1 MPNITPPEPFTIAIP
16 DAALADLRNRLD
28 QARWP
33 AGEIPDS
40 DWDYGA
46 NMAYI
51 KQLVEYWRTEYDWR
65 AQEHRMN
72 QWPHF
77 MLTIEGQR
85 IHFLHI
91 KGKGPKPLPLIV
103 SHGWPGSFYEFM
115 EAIGPLSDPAAHG
128 GDPADAF
135 DLVVPSLPG
144 YGFSAPT
151 QQRQV
156 NTSRIADW
164 FATLMTDALGYT
176 QYGAQ
181 GGDWG
186 ALVTSRLG
194 FAYPQNLVGIHLNM
208 VGVAPHPANR
218 QDLSAAE
225 QAWIK
230 EMGTWQRDETGYQGI
245 QGTKPQ
251 TLAFGLNDSPVGLCA
266 WIVEKF
272 RTWSDCDGDPER
284 SYSKDQLLTN
294 VMIYWLTQTIH
305 SSTRLYYEERHHPWR
320 LGKEEKISVP
330 TGFAAFPRELARP
343 PREWAERAYNVTHWT
358 EMPAGGHFAAM
369 EKPALLVEDIRA
381 FFRKLRAGRG

>member
-1 MPNITPPEPFTIAIP
+1 MPTPQAFTIDIP
-16 DAALADLRNRLD
+16 EAALTDLGQRLN
-28 QARWP
+28 QVRWP
-33 AGEIPDS
+33 AGEIPGS

-65 AQEHRMN
+65 AQERCLN

-77 MLTIEGQR
+77 TVSLDGQQL
-85 IHFLHI
+85 HFMHI
-91 KGKGPKPLPLIV
+91 KGKGPKPLPLIL

-115 EAIGPLSDPAAHG
+115 EVIGPLSDPAAHG

-151 QQRQV
+151 QQRRV
-156 NTSRIADW
+156 TISCMADW
-164 FATLMTDALGYT
+164 FARLMGEVLGYRR
-176 QYGAQ
+176 YGAQ

-194 FAYPQNLVGIHLNM
+194 FAYPHNLVGIHLNM
-208 VGVAPHPANR
+208 VGLAPHPAKRHN
-218 QDLSAAE
+218 LSPAE
-225 QAWIK
+225 QAWLK
-230 EMGTWQRDETGYQGI
+230 EMDGWRREETGYQGI

-272 RTWSDCDGDPER
+272 RTWSDCGGNPER
-284 SYSKDQLLTN
+284 SYTKDQMLTN

-320 LGKEEKISVP
+320 LGRDERVGVP
-330 TGFAAFPRELARP
+330 TGIAAFPKELARP
-343 PREWAERAYNVTHWT
+343 PREWAERAYNVAHWT
-358 EMPAGGHFAAM
+358 DMPAGGHFAAM
-369 EKPALLVEDIRA
+369 EKPELLTNDIRA
-381 FFRKLRAGRG
+381 FFRRLRG